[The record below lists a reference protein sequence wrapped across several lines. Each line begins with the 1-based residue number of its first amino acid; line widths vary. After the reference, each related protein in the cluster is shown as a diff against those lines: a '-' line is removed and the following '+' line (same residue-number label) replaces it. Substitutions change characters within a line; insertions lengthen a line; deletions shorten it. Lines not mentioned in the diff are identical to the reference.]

1 MHRMS
6 LTSLAWLMRILAVT
20 KVRIHVSDSRRY
32 TIAGVSVLNRLRNP
46 ISTRLDLLYATR
58 VSLHPRRNISMPVR
72 WLHKSINTCTHV
84 SLVEKARTRAMG
96 VKKKKE
102 KKDITV
108 NRSRDRESRNLWA
121 DFFDRGSNSGNIPER
136 VALRERIDCVK
147 CEDKYI
153 NHAQF

>member
-32 TIAGVSVLNRLRNP
+32 TIAVVSVLNRLRNP

-72 WLHKSINTCTHV
+72 WLDESINTCTHV
-84 SLVEKARTRAMG
+84 SLVEKARIRAMG
-96 VKKKKE
+96 TVVKKKERE
-102 KKDITV
+102 KRYNSQPVERPRIEKFMSRFF
-108 NRSRDRESRNLWA
+108 RSGLE
-121 DFFDRGSNSGNIPER
+121 
-136 VALRERIDCVK
+136 LREYSWTRCTARANRLRQVRR
-147 CEDKYI
+147 
-153 NHAQF
+153 

>member
-1 MHRMS
+1 MHNLQMHRMS

-58 VSLHPRRNISMPVR
+58 VSLHPRRNISMPMR
-72 WLHKSINTCTHV
+72 WLDESINTCTHV

-96 VKKKKE
+96 TVVKKKERE
-102 KKDITV
+102 KRYNSQPV
-108 NRSRDRESRNLWA
+108 ERPRDREIYEPILSIGARTPGIFLN
-121 DFFDRGSNSGNIPER
+121 
-136 VALRERIDCVK
+136 ALHCASE
-147 CEDKYI
+147 
-153 NHAQF
+153 